1 MSEYEDRTLILAFVD
16 TTSSF
21 CKKTLDCAKYFSDN
35 KSLLWITLLSEKNS
49 DDLIKYQEENVLPG
63 IVICDAQNIAA
74 QYGIANYPTLFVIS
88 PEKRIIGVQIGY
100 DPDMIQ
106 NLQQILETNIK
117 D

>member
-1 MSEYEDRTLILAFVD
+1 M
-16 TTSSF
+16 
-21 CKKTLDCAKYFSDN
+21 DCAKYFSDN

-88 PEKRIIGVQIGY
+88 PKKRIIGVQIGY
-100 DPDMIQ
+100 DPDMVQ

>member
-1 MSEYEDRTLILAFVD
+1 MSILQVVSAKRHWIAQNISLIIKA
-16 TTSSF
+16 S
-21 CKKTLDCAKYFSDN
+21 YG
-35 KSLLWITLLSEKNS
+35 LL